1 MRQTANRQPTSITAS
16 LALITHHSAR
26 GGMNERSRGGAC
38 DVLDDILYF
47 IALVHEYIR
56 TKLIVEEVTRDS
68 LESVVRRFDCARVS
82 RQVCS
87 RSSCT

>member
-47 IALVHEYIR
+47 IALVHEYI
-56 TKLIVEEVTRDS
+56 VEEVTRDS

-87 RSSCT
+87 RSRYVVKYI